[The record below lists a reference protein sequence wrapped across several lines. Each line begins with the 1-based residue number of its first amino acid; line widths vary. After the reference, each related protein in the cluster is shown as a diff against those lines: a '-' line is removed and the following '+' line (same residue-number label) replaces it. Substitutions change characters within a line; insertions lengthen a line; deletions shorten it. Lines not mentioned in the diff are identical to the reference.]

1 MTDDEAV
8 IPLGRRL
15 EALARVRMQAWEP
28 RPAWVAPLAVALRRT
43 EEVADVLGE
52 RFDRT
57 EMPPRLTAQLP
68 VPPTGGRATPRLVP
82 PTTARSEGPD
92 RPAQRP
98 ESPDADLRSLPA
110 DVRSRLR
117 REVGRAA
124 DVMRVHD
131 GPYADAQARAAGADA
146 VTVGRDVYLRQ
157 GRWAPRREEG
167 VALLAH
173 EATHVAALVD
183 PGHAWHR
190 AIGQDAE
197 EALARARERFLLG
210 SPLAPSAP
218 VAVPVSPPVLP
229 GLAALSAAPPR
240 HGAPAAVPAPSSP
253 AGSAPAAARP
263 PVAAVP
269 SSGMRADVD
278 RDLTPPAAAPDL
290 EALRRSLIAD
300 VLQRLRSEIERG
312 A

>member
-1 MTDDEAV
+1 MTDHEAV

-15 EALARVRMQAWEP
+15 EALARVRLQAWEP

-52 RFDRT
+52 RFERT
-57 EMPPRLTAQLP
+57 EMPPRLTAQ
-68 VPPTGGRATPRLVP
+68 VPPTGGRVTPRFVP
-82 PTTARSEGPD
+82 RTTARSEGPD

-98 ESPDADLRSLPA
+98 EPPDADLRPLPA

-131 GPYADAQARAAGADA
+131 GPHADAQARAAGADA
-146 VTVGRDVYLRQ
+146 VTVGPDVYLRQ

-183 PGHAWHR
+183 PGHAWRR
-190 AIGQDAE
+190 AIGHDAE

-210 SPLAPSAP
+210 SPLAPAP
-218 VAVPVSPPVLP
+218 APPVPIAVPVSSPVLP
-229 GLAALSAAPPR
+229 GLAAPSR
-240 HGAPAAVPAPSSP
+240 HGAPAAVPAPSSL
-253 AGSAPAAARP
+253 AWSAPATAPP

>member
-1 MTDDEAV
+1 
-8 IPLGRRL
+8 
-15 EALARVRMQAWEP
+15 
-28 RPAWVAPLAVALRRT
+28 
-43 EEVADVLGE
+43 
-52 RFDRT
+52 
-57 EMPPRLTAQLP
+57 
-68 VPPTGGRATPRLVP
+68 
-82 PTTARSEGPD
+82 
-92 RPAQRP
+92 
-98 ESPDADLRSLPA
+98 
-110 DVRSRLR
+110 
-117 REVGRAA
+117 
-124 DVMRVHD
+124 VHD
-131 GPYADAQARAAGADA
+131 GPHADAQARAAGADA

-183 PGHAWHR
+183 PGHAWRR

-210 SPLAPSAP
+210 STLAPAPSAH
-218 VAVPVSPPVLP
+218 VVVPVSPPVLP
-229 GLAALSAAPPR
+229 GFAALSAAPPR
-240 HGAPAAVPAPSSP
+240 HGAPSAVPAPSSP
-253 AGSAPAAARP
+253 AGSAPAAAP
-263 PVAAVP
+263 PRVAAVP

-278 RDLTPPAAAPDL
+278 RDLTPPAASPDL